1 MSSVNYRDNVTRCF
15 PKIFVSLLKLVRL
28 GCGHAKVFSSMW
40 RMEIS
45 ESVQKYW
52 PSMTPLS
59 LTQKC
64 QWHRWVWLSNVNDT
78 DESDSEMSM
87 TPMTLTLKC
96 QWHRWVWLSD
106 VSGTA
111 ESDSLM
117 SMTPLSLTHKC
128 QWHRWVW
135 LSDVND
141 TAESDSEMSM
151 TPLSLTLWC
160 QCHRGAWFRRVS
172 AWHQKVSILKYISKF
187 FSIYH

>member
-40 RMEIS
+40 RMEIF

-59 LTQKC
+59 LTQ
-64 QWHRWVWLSNVNDT
+64 
-78 DESDSEMSM
+78 
-87 TPMTLTLKC
+87 KC

-128 QWHRWVW
+128 QRHRWVR
-135 LSDVND
+135 LRNVND
-141 TAESDSEMSM
+141 TAESDSLMSVSPWSLIPPSQCM
-151 TPLSLTLWC
+151 APKSQYLKIYFKIFLDLSLN
-160 QCHRGAWFRRVS
+160 AWPMR
-172 AWHQKVSILKYISKF
+172 K
-187 FSIYH
+187 